1 MNANL
6 PKRKNYHESPHIV
19 IRQSLH
25 LIVENS
31 VILKN
36 PTVSDDGSLQ
46 RQISYE
52 IEKIGK
58 NVKIHM
64 KNKKYRNVK
73 LDETVRKRI
82 YILVSLQS
90 VKNMP
95 GLIFFDELGK
105 RLDSKDLET
114 KKKGHVL
121 LAMAEKS
128 EKVLKLGTFINSEDV
143 KLANKLWVNQIK
155 TDGSF
160 HFDTSGKIFGLG
172 FGPKYFVDEQTNLS
186 IGQFAGKKK
195 KISSE
200 DMTAQLALKKKK
212 F

>member
-95 GLIFFDELGK
+95 GLIFL
-105 RLDSKDLET
+105 
-114 KKKGHVL
+114 
-121 LAMAEKS
+121 
-128 EKVLKLGTFINSEDV
+128 
-143 KLANKLWVNQIK
+143 
-155 TDGSF
+155 
-160 HFDTSGKIFGLG
+160 
-172 FGPKYFVDEQTNLS
+172 TN
-186 IGQFAGKKK
+186 
-195 KISSE
+195 
-200 DMTAQLALKKKK
+200 
-212 F
+212 